1 MQGSGKM
8 ISSPSEIGADV
19 RNAVLWL
26 KLAVEAIGALVI
38 GVGMSLAAW
47 RFVAGPEVAAPRDIR
62 YEIRKQAS
70 HSSIFSRPTS
80 SAVGLSRQNP

>member
-1 MQGSGKM
+1 M

-62 YEIRKQAS
+62 
-70 HSSIFSRPTS
+70 
-80 SAVGLSRQNP
+80 